1 DPYDYLQYPK
11 VTLDRVQ
18 RYGGLANPAL
28 PWPSLDEAVDDS
40 AVGKLTRMTQSKFEE
55 HILLASL
62 HEMDRLM
69 VDMAIK
75 LQVRPP
81 GTSGGTKD
89 YSAMHSEKRD
99 ESKIAE
105 SVDDHEHDVGTVKET
120 EVSEE
125 LAVNEKTVH
134 LGAKRSSSLM

>member
-1 DPYDYLQYPK
+1 
-11 VTLDRVQ
+11 VELDRVQ

-40 AVGKLTRMTQSKFEE
+40 AVGKLTRMIQAKFE
-55 HILLASL
+55 
-62 HEMDRLM
+62 EMDRLM

-125 LAVNEKTVH
+125 LAVNEKTVNE
-134 LGAKRSSSLM
+134 LMTEHTDEAETLTANPL